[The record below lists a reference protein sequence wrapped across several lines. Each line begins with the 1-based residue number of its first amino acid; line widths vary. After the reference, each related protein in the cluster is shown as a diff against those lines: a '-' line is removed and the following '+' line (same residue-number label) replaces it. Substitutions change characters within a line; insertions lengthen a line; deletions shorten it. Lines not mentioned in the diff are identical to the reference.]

1 MSNLLLS
8 LLSQTSQVAKIQFQQ
23 QTKAVIKTQEKFLQA
38 VLTRHQNTLF
48 GQEEKLSQIK
58 SIDEFRSRMRVRNYD
73 EYEPYIQQMAA
84 GEENIL
90 TRDRAVY
97 FNTTSGSTGKQKLIP
112 VTKKFQNSLGWAN
125 LISIGF
131 LSTAL
136 KKRGTHLRK
145 LLLTNSTNISGYTS
159 GGIPYGSGSAGVLKM
174 GKWVYQQLFANPYET
189 LQVSDSFAR
198 HYLCLLFALQNP
210 ETGGIVANFPMLILR
225 TCQYLEQY
233 SDDLIDNLK
242 TGTIPNW
249 LTLESHLRN
258 QLEKQLQ
265 PQPQRAQQLQTIL
278 TRQGRLTPPQ
288 VWENLSYIATA
299 RGGTSDFY
307 LQRFPH
313 YLENTPVFGAA
324 YASAEATY
332 SIYPDLD
339 VDGSV
344 LAVGTGFF
352 EFIPESE
359 WDAKEPQTLL
369 AVEVEIGQRYR
380 ILVTNY
386 SGFYRYDNG
395 DVVQVVGFYNQAP
408 LIVFR
413 HRRGGLISSTVEK
426 TTEAHAVAVMQRL
439 QTEFNLTLEDFCL
452 TLSEK
457 ETPAHY
463 ILNIELPPDQALP
476 NLEKLLLRFDEI
488 LKEVNPRYGAKRQ
501 DLVPPPQLHLLAS
514 GSFNIVRK
522 RQLERGV
529 PDSQLKFPHIS
540 EDRTLV
546 AGLTVLQTVRSPNP
560 SQSARE
566 RELDS

>member
-1 MSNLLLS
+1 MSNFLLT
-8 LLSQTSQVAKIQFQQ
+8 LLGQTSQFAKVQFEQ
-23 QTKAVIKTQEKFLQA
+23 QTKSVVNTQEKFLKD
-38 VLTRHQNTLF
+38 VLTRHQNTLL

-58 SIDEFRSRMRVRNYD
+58 TIDDFRSRIRVRNYD
-73 EYEPYIQQMAA
+73 EYDPYIQRMAA
-84 GEENIL
+84 GEKNIL
-90 TRDRAVY
+90 TRDRVTY
-97 FNTTSGSTGKQKLIP
+97 FNATSGSTGKQKLIP
-112 VTKKFQNSLGWAN
+112 VTQKFQNSLGWAN

-136 KKRGTHLRK
+136 KQRGNHLRK

-189 LQVSDSFAR
+189 LQIEDSLAR
-198 HYLCLLFALQNP
+198 HYLCLLFALQTP

-233 SDDLIDNLK
+233 SDDLIHDLK
-242 TGTIPNW
+242 MGTIPPW
-249 LTLESHLRN
+249 LNLKSHLRH

-265 PQPQRAQQLQTIL
+265 AQPQRAQQLQTIL
-278 TRQGRLTPPQ
+278 SHQGQLTPPQ
-288 VWENLSYIATA
+288 IWDHFSYTATA

-307 LQRFPH
+307 LQRFPY
-313 YLENTPVFGAA
+313 YLGNTPVFGAA

-332 SIYPDLD
+332 SIYPDLNR
-339 VDGSV
+339 DGSI

-352 EFIPESE
+352 ELIPEAE
-359 WDAKEPQTLL
+359 WEAKDPQTLL
-369 AVEVEIGQRYR
+369 APEVEVGQRYR

-395 DVVQVVGFYNQAP
+395 DVVEVVGFYNQAP

-439 QTEFNLTLEDFCL
+439 QAEFGLTLEDFCL
-452 TLSEK
+452 TLSEQ

-463 ILNIELPPDQALP
+463 ILNIELSPQENLP
-476 NLEKLLLRFDEI
+476 NLAQFRQRFDEI
-488 LKEVNPRYGAKRQ
+488 LQEVNPRYGEKRQ

-546 AGLTVLQTVRSPNP
+546 AGLTILERVR
-560 SQSARE
+560 
-566 RELDS
+566 

>member
-1 MSNLLLS
+1 MSNLLLKI
-8 LLSQTSQVAKIQFQQ
+8 LSQTSQLAKAQFEQ
-23 QTKAVIKTQEKFLQA
+23 QTKVVATTQENFLKQVLATHQYTLLGREENLSSIKTVA
-38 VLTRHQNTLF
+38 
-48 GQEEKLSQIK
+48 
-58 SIDEFRSRMRVRNYD
+58 EFRSRIPTRSYD
-73 EYEPYIQQMAA
+73 QYEPYIQRMAQ
-84 GEENIL
+84 GEANIL
-90 TRDRAVY
+90 TRDRVTY

-131 LSTAL
+131 LSSAL

-174 GKWVYQQLFANPYET
+174 GKWIYQQLFANPYET
-189 LQVSDSFAR
+189 LQIRDSLAR
-198 HYLCLLFALQNP
+198 HYLCLLFALQDP

-233 SDDLIDNLK
+233 SDDLIHDLK
-242 TGTIPNW
+242 TGTIPAW
-249 LTLESHLRN
+249 LNLDSHLRN
-258 QLEKQLQ
+258 QLGKQLQ

-278 TRQGRLTPPQ
+278 STQGRLTPPQ
-288 VWENLSYIATA
+288 VWKNLSYIATA

-307 LQRFPH
+307 LQRFPD

-324 YASAEATY
+324 YTSAEATY
-332 SIYPDLD
+332 SIYPDFD

-352 EFIPESE
+352 EFIPEAE
-359 WDAKEPQTLL
+359 WETTNPQTLL
-369 AVEVEIGQRYR
+369 ATEVEVGQRYR

-395 DVVQVVGFYNQAP
+395 DIIEVVGFYHQAP

-426 TTEAHAVAVMQRL
+426 TTEAHAVEAMQRL

-463 ILNIELPPDQALP
+463 ILNIELPPEEVLP
-476 NLEKLLLRFDEI
+476 NLTQFLQRFDEL
-488 LKEVNPRYGAKRQ
+488 LKEINPRYGEKRQ
-501 DLVPPPQLHLLAS
+501 DLVPPPRLHVLAS
-514 GSFNIVRK
+514 GSFNIVRQ
-522 RQLERGV
+522 RQLARGV

-540 EDRTLV
+540 EDRTL
-546 AGLTVLQTVRSPNP
+546 LNNLEILQIVKI
-560 SQSARE
+560 
-566 RELDS
+566 

>member
-1 MSNLLLS
+1 MSNLLLRI
-8 LLSQTSQVAKIQFQQ
+8 LSQTSQLAKVQFEQ
-23 QTKAVIKTQEKFLQA
+23 QTKAVATTQENFLKQ
-38 VLTRHQNTLF
+38 VLATHQDTLL
-48 GQEEKLSQIK
+48 GQEENLRAIK
-58 SIDEFRSRMRVRNYD
+58 TIAEFRSRIPIRSY
-73 EYEPYIQQMAA
+73 EQYEPYIERMAE
-84 GEENIL
+84 GEANIL
-90 TRDRAVY
+90 TRDRVTY
-97 FNTTSGSTGKQKLIP
+97 FNATSGSTGKQKLIP

-131 LSTAL
+131 LSSAL

-174 GKWVYQQLFANPYET
+174 GKWIYQQLFANPYET
-189 LQVSDSFAR
+189 LQIRDSLAR
-198 HYLCLLFALQNP
+198 HYLCLLFALQNL

-233 SDDLIDNLK
+233 GDDFIHDLK
-242 TGTIPNW
+242 TGTIPPW
-249 LTLESHLRN
+249 LKLDSHLRN
-258 QLEKQLQ
+258 ELEKQLQ
-265 PQPQRAQQLQTIL
+265 PQPQRAQHLQTIL
-278 TRQGRLTPPQ
+278 SRQGRLTPPQ
-288 VWENLSYIATA
+288 VWRNLSYIATA

-307 LQRFPH
+307 LQRFPD

-339 VDGSV
+339 VDGSI

-352 EFIPESE
+352 EFIPETE
-359 WDAKEPQTLL
+359 WEATSPQTLL
-369 AVEVEIGQRYR
+369 ATEVEVGQRYR

-395 DVVQVVGFYNQAP
+395 DIIEVVGFYHQAP

-426 TTEAHAVAVMQRL
+426 TTEAHAVEAMQRL
-439 QTEFNLTLEDFCL
+439 QTESNLTLEDFCL

-463 ILNIELPPDQALP
+463 ILNIELPPEEAVP
-476 NLEKLLLRFDEI
+476 NLTQLLQRFDEL
-488 LKEVNPRYGAKRQ
+488 LKEINPRYGEKRQ
-501 DLVPPPQLHLLAS
+501 DLVPPPRLHVLAS

-522 RQLERGV
+522 RQLARGV

-540 EDRTLV
+540 EDRTL
-546 AGLTVLQTVRSPNP
+546 LNNLEILQIVKI
-560 SQSARE
+560 
-566 RELDS
+566 

>member
-1 MSNLLLS
+1 MSNFLLTVLG
-8 LLSQTSQVAKIQFQQ
+8 QVSQVAKKQFQQ
-23 QTKAVIKTQEKFLQA
+23 QTKTVSKTQENFLKQ
-38 VLTRHQNTLF
+38 VLAAHQDTVF
-48 GQEEKLSQIK
+48 GQDENLGQIQT
-58 SIDEFRSRMRVRNYD
+58 IDEFRSRMRVRNYD
-73 EYEPYIQQMAA
+73 EYDPYIQRMAA
-84 GEENIL
+84 GEKNIL

-97 FNTTSGSTGKQKLIP
+97 FNATSGSTGKQKLIP

-136 KKRGTHLRK
+136 KQRGTHLRK

-174 GKWVYQQLFANPYET
+174 GKWVYQQLFANPYQT
-189 LQVSDSFAR
+189 LQVNDSLAR

-210 ETGGIVANFPMLILR
+210 ETGGMVANFPMLILR

-233 SDDLIDNLK
+233 SDDLIHNLK
-242 TGTIPNW
+242 TGTIPPW
-249 LTLESHLRN
+249 LTLESHLRQ
-258 QLEKQLQ
+258 QLENQLQ
-265 PQPQRAQQLQTIL
+265 PQPQPAQNLQTIL
-278 TRQGRLTPPQ
+278 SRQGRLTPPQ

-307 LQRFPH
+307 FQRFPH
-313 YLENTPVFGAA
+313 YLGNTPVFGAA

-339 VDGSV
+339 RDGSV

-352 EFIPESE
+352 EFIPEAE
-359 WDAKEPQTLL
+359 WEAKEPQTLL
-369 AVEVEIGQRYR
+369 ATEVEVGQRYR

-395 DVVQVVGFYNQAP
+395 DVVEVVGFYNQAP

-426 TTEAHAVAVMQRL
+426 TTEAHVVTVMQQL
-439 QTEFNLTLEDFCL
+439 QTEFNLTLEDFCV
-452 TLSEK
+452 TLSEQ

-463 ILNIELPPDQALP
+463 ILNIELPPEQALP
-476 NLEKLLLRFDEI
+476 DLEKFRSRFDEI
-488 LKEVNPRYGAKRQ
+488 LKAVNPRYGAKRQ

-546 AGLTVLQTVRSPNP
+546 AGLTVLKEVR
-560 SQSARE
+560 
-566 RELDS
+566 

>member
-1 MSNLLLS
+1 MSNFLLNVLTVA
-8 LLSQTSQVAKIQFQQ
+8 SQIAKSQFEKQTQQ
-23 QTKAVIKTQEKFLQA
+23 VSAVQTDFLKKVLRAHQDTVFGKEENLRTIKT
-38 VLTRHQNTLF
+38 V
-48 GQEEKLSQIK
+48 
-58 SIDEFRSRMRVRNYD
+58 DEFRSRIPVRPYS
-73 EYEPYIQQMAA
+73 EYEPYIDRIAS

-90 TRDRAVY
+90 TRDRVTY

-112 VTKKFQNSLGWAN
+112 VTKTFQNSLGWAN
-125 LISIGF
+125 LVSIGF

-136 KKRGTHLRK
+136 KQRENHLRK
-145 LLLTNSTNISGYTS
+145 ILLTNSTDISGYTAA
-159 GGIPYGSGSAGVLKM
+159 GIPYGSGSAGVLKM
-174 GKWVYQQLFANPYET
+174 GKWIYQQLFANPYET
-189 LQVSDSFAR
+189 LQVTDSLAR
-198 HYLCLLFALQNP
+198 HYLCLLFALP
-210 ETGGIVANFPMLILR
+210 IPDTGGIAANFPMLVLR

-233 SDDLIDNLK
+233 SEDLIHNLK
-242 TGTIPNW
+242 TGKIPTW
-249 LTLESHLRN
+249 LNLETPLRN
-258 QLEKQLQ
+258 QLEKQLVS
-265 PQPQRAQQLQTIL
+265 QPQRAQQLKTIL
-278 TRQGRLTPPQ
+278 SSQGRLTPKK
-288 VWENLSYIATA
+288 VWPNFSYVATA

-307 LQRFPH
+307 LQRFPE
-313 YLENTPVFGAA
+313 YFNDTPVFGAA

-332 SIYPDLD
+332 SIYPELNT
-339 VDGSV
+339 DGSV

-352 EFIPESE
+352 EFIPDTETNTRFPE
-359 WDAKEPQTLL
+359 TFL
-369 AVEVEIGQRYR
+369 ATEVEVGQRYR

-395 DVVQVVGFYNQAP
+395 DVVEVVGFYNQAP

-413 HRRGGLISSTVEK
+413 HRQGGLISSTVEK

-439 QTEFNLTLEDFCL
+439 QKEFDLSLEDFCI

-463 ILNIELPPDQALP
+463 ILNIELTTEE
-476 NLEKLLLRFDEI
+476 NLLNWQRFLQRFDEL
-488 LKEVNPRYGAKRQ
+488 LKEINPRYGAKRQ

-546 AGLTVLQTVRSPNP
+546 ANLKIAKTVKM
-560 SQSARE
+560 
-566 RELDS
+566 

>member
-1 MSNLLLS
+1 MSNLLLRI
-8 LLSQTSQVAKIQFQQ
+8 LSQTSQLAKVQFEQ
-23 QTKAVIKTQEKFLQA
+23 QTKAVATTQENFLKQ
-38 VLTRHQNTLF
+38 VLATHQDTLL
-48 GQEEKLSQIK
+48 GQEENLRAIK
-58 SIDEFRSRMRVRNYD
+58 TIAEFRSRIPIRSY
-73 EYEPYIQQMAA
+73 EQYEPYIERMAE
-84 GEENIL
+84 GEANIL
-90 TRDRAVY
+90 TRDRVTY
-97 FNTTSGSTGKQKLIP
+97 FNATSGSTGKQKLIP

-131 LSTAL
+131 LSSAL

-174 GKWVYQQLFANPYET
+174 GKWIYQQLFANPYET
-189 LQVSDSFAR
+189 LQIRDSLAR
-198 HYLCLLFALQNP
+198 HYLCLLFALQNL

-233 SDDLIDNLK
+233 GDDFIHDLK
-242 TGTIPNW
+242 TGTIPPW
-249 LTLESHLRN
+249 LKLDSHLRN
-258 QLEKQLQ
+258 ELEKQLQ
-265 PQPQRAQQLQTIL
+265 PQPQRAQHLQTIL
-278 TRQGRLTPPQ
+278 SRQGRLTPPQ
-288 VWENLSYIATA
+288 VWRNLSYIATA

-307 LQRFPH
+307 LQRFPD

-339 VDGSV
+339 VDGSI

-352 EFIPESE
+352 EFIPETE
-359 WDAKEPQTLL
+359 WEATSPQTLL
-369 AVEVEIGQRYR
+369 ATEVEVGQRYR

-395 DVVQVVGFYNQAP
+395 DIIEVVGFYHQAP

-426 TTEAHAVAVMQRL
+426 TTEAHAVEAMQRL

-463 ILNIELPPDQALP
+463 ILNIELPPEEAVP
-476 NLEKLLLRFDEI
+476 NLTQLLQRFDEL
-488 LKEVNPRYGAKRQ
+488 LKEINPRYGEKRQ
-501 DLVPPPQLHLLAS
+501 DLVPPPRLHVLAS

-522 RQLERGV
+522 RQLARGV

-540 EDRTLV
+540 EDRTL
-546 AGLTVLQTVRSPNP
+546 LNNLEILQIVKI
-560 SQSARE
+560 
-566 RELDS
+566 

>member
-1 MSNLLLS
+1 MSNFLLNVL
-8 LLSQTSQVAKIQFQQ
+8 TVASQVAKSQFKEKTEQVSAV
-23 QTKAVIKTQEKFLQA
+23 QTDFLKKVLTAHQDTVFGKEENLRTIKT
-38 VLTRHQNTLF
+38 V
-48 GQEEKLSQIK
+48 
-58 SIDEFRSRMRVRNYD
+58 DEFRSRIPVRPYS
-73 EYEPYIQQMAA
+73 EYEPYIDRIAR

-90 TRDRAVY
+90 TRDRVTY

-112 VTKKFQNSLGWAN
+112 VTKTFQNSLGWAN

-136 KKRGTHLRK
+136 KQRENHLRK
-145 LLLTNSTNISGYTS
+145 ILLTNSTDISGYTAA
-159 GGIPYGSGSAGVLKM
+159 GIPYGSGSAGVLKM
-174 GKWVYQQLFANPYET
+174 GKWIYQQLFANPYET
-189 LQVSDSFAR
+189 LQITDSLAR
-198 HYLCLLFALQNP
+198 HYLCLLFALQIP
-210 ETGGIVANFPMLILR
+210 DTGGIAANFPMLILR

-233 SDDLIDNLK
+233 SEDLIHNLK
-242 TGTIPNW
+242 TGKIPTW
-249 LTLESHLRN
+249 LNLETPLRN
-258 QLEKQLQ
+258 QLEKQLVS
-265 PQPQRAQQLQTIL
+265 QPQRAQQLQTIL
-278 TRQGRLTPPQ
+278 SSQGRLTPKK
-288 VWENLSYIATA
+288 VWPNFSYVATA

-307 LQRFPH
+307 LQSFPE
-313 YLENTPVFGAA
+313 YFNDTPVFGAA

-332 SIYPDLD
+332 SIYPELNT
-339 VDGSV
+339 DGSV

-352 EFIPESE
+352 EFIPDTETNTRFPE
-359 WDAKEPQTLL
+359 TFL
-369 AVEVEIGQRYR
+369 ATEVEVGQRYR

-386 SGFYRYDNG
+386 NGFYRYDNG
-395 DVVQVVGFYNQAP
+395 DVVEVVGFYNQAP

-413 HRRGGLISSTVEK
+413 HRQGGLISSTVEK

-439 QTEFNLTLEDFCL
+439 QKEFDLSLEDFCI

-463 ILNIELPPDQALP
+463 ILNIELTTEE
-476 NLEKLLLRFDEI
+476 NLLNWQRFLQRFDEL
-488 LKEVNPRYGAKRQ
+488 LKEINPRYGAKRQ

-546 AGLTVLQTVRSPNP
+546 ANLKIAKTVKI
-560 SQSARE
+560 
-566 RELDS
+566 

>member
-1 MSNLLLS
+1 VLRAHQDTVFGKEENLR
-8 LLSQTSQVAKIQFQQ
+8 T
-23 QTKAVIKTQEKFLQA
+23 IKT
-38 VLTRHQNTLF
+38 V
-48 GQEEKLSQIK
+48 
-58 SIDEFRSRMRVRNYD
+58 DEFRSRIPVRPYS
-73 EYEPYIQQMAA
+73 EYEPYIDRIAS

-90 TRDRAVY
+90 TRDRVTY

-112 VTKKFQNSLGWAN
+112 VTKTFQNSLGWAN
-125 LISIGF
+125 LVSIGF

-136 KKRGTHLRK
+136 KQRENHLRK
-145 LLLTNSTNISGYTS
+145 ILLTNSTDISGYTAA
-159 GGIPYGSGSAGVLKM
+159 GIPYGSGSAGVLKM
-174 GKWVYQQLFANPYET
+174 GKWIYQQLFANPYET
-189 LQVSDSFAR
+189 LQVTDSLAR
-198 HYLCLLFALQNP
+198 HYLCLLFALP
-210 ETGGIVANFPMLILR
+210 IPDTGGIAANFPMLILR

-233 SDDLIDNLK
+233 SEDLIHNLK
-242 TGTIPNW
+242 TGKIPTW
-249 LTLESHLRN
+249 LNLETPLRN
-258 QLEKQLQ
+258 QLEKQLVS
-265 PQPQRAQQLQTIL
+265 QPQRAQQLKTIL
-278 TRQGRLTPPQ
+278 SSQGRLTPKK
-288 VWENLSYIATA
+288 VWPNFSYVATA

-307 LQRFPH
+307 LQRFPE
-313 YLENTPVFGAA
+313 YFNDTPVFGAA

-332 SIYPDLD
+332 SIYPELNT
-339 VDGSV
+339 DGSV

-352 EFIPESE
+352 EFIPDTETNTRFPE
-359 WDAKEPQTLL
+359 TFL
-369 AVEVEIGQRYR
+369 ATEVEVGQRYR

-395 DVVQVVGFYNQAP
+395 DVVEVVGFYNQAP

-413 HRRGGLISSTVEK
+413 HRQGGLISSTVEK

-439 QTEFNLTLEDFCL
+439 QKEFDLSLEDFCI

-463 ILNIELPPDQALP
+463 ILNIELTTEE
-476 NLEKLLLRFDEI
+476 NLLNWQRFLQRFDEL
-488 LKEVNPRYGAKRQ
+488 LKEINPRYGAKRQ

-546 AGLTVLQTVRSPNP
+546 ANLKIAKTVKM
-560 SQSARE
+560 
-566 RELDS
+566 

>member
-1 MSNLLLS
+1 MSNLLLRI
-8 LLSQTSQVAKIQFQQ
+8 LSQTSQLAKAQFEQ
-23 QTKAVIKTQEKFLQA
+23 QTKAVTTTQENFLKQ
-38 VLTRHQNTLF
+38 VLATHQDTLL
-48 GQEEKLSQIK
+48 GQEENLRAIK
-58 SIDEFRSRMRVRNYD
+58 TVAEFRSRIPTRSYD
-73 EYEPYIQQMAA
+73 RYEPYLQRMAK
-84 GEENIL
+84 GEANIL
-90 TRDRAVY
+90 TRDRVTY

-131 LSTAL
+131 LSSAL
-136 KKRGTHLRK
+136 KKRGTYLRK

-174 GKWVYQQLFANPYET
+174 GKWIYQQLFANPYET
-189 LQVSDSFAR
+189 LQIRDSLAR
-198 HYLCLLFALQNP
+198 HYLCLLFALQDP

-233 SDDLIDNLK
+233 SDDLIHDLK
-242 TGTIPNW
+242 TGTIPAW
-249 LTLESHLRN
+249 LNLDSHLRN
-258 QLEKQLQ
+258 QLGKQLQ

-278 TRQGRLTPPQ
+278 STQGRLTPPQ
-288 VWENLSYIATA
+288 VWKNLSYIATA

-307 LQRFPH
+307 LQRFPD

-324 YASAEATY
+324 YTSAEATY
-332 SIYPDLD
+332 SIYPDFD

-352 EFIPESE
+352 EFIPEAE
-359 WDAKEPQTLL
+359 WETTNPQTLL
-369 AVEVEIGQRYR
+369 ATEVEVGQRYR

-395 DVVQVVGFYNQAP
+395 DIIEVVGFYHQAP

-426 TTEAHAVAVMQRL
+426 TTEAHAVEAMQRL

-463 ILNIELPPDQALP
+463 ILNIELPPEEVLP
-476 NLEKLLLRFDEI
+476 NLTQFLQRFDEL
-488 LKEVNPRYGAKRQ
+488 LKEINPRYGEKRQ
-501 DLVPPPQLHLLAS
+501 DLVPPPRLHVLAS
-514 GSFNIVRK
+514 GSFNIVRQ
-522 RQLERGV
+522 RQLARGV

-540 EDRTLV
+540 EDRTL
-546 AGLTVLQTVRSPNP
+546 LNNLEILQIVKI
-560 SQSARE
+560 
-566 RELDS
+566 

>member
-1 MSNLLLS
+1 MSNLLLT
-8 LLSQTSQVAKIQFQQ
+8 LLSQTSQVAKAQFEK
-23 QTKAVIKTQEKFLQA
+23 QTQAVTNTQEKFLNK
-38 VLTRHQNTLF
+38 VLTWHQNTLF
-48 GQEEKLSQIK
+48 GQEENLSQIQTV
-58 SIDEFRSRMRVRNYD
+58 DDFRSRIRVRSYD
-73 EYEPYIQQMAA
+73 EYDPYIQRMAA

-90 TRDRAVY
+90 TRDRATY
-97 FNTTSGSTGKQKLIP
+97 FNATSGSTGKQKLIP
-112 VTKKFQNSLGWAN
+112 VTRKFQNSLGWAN

-174 GKWVYQQLFANPYET
+174 GKWLYQQLFANPYET
-189 LQVSDSFAR
+189 LQINDSLAR

-233 SDDLIDNLK
+233 SDDLIHDLK
-242 TGTIPNW
+242 TGTIPPW
-249 LTLESHLRN
+249 LNLESHLRN
-258 QLEKQLQ
+258 QLENQLQ
-265 PQPQRAQQLQTIL
+265 AQPQRAQQLKTIL
-278 TRQGRLTPPQ
+278 SHQGRLTPPK

-324 YASAEATY
+324 YTSAEATY

-339 VDGSV
+339 KDGSI

-352 EFIPESE
+352 EFIPETE
-359 WDAKEPQTLL
+359 WEATHPQTLL
-369 AVEVEIGQRYR
+369 ATEVEIGQRYR

-395 DVVQVVGFYNQAP
+395 DVVEVVGFYHQAP

-452 TLSEK
+452 TLSEQ

-463 ILNIELPPDQALP
+463 ILNIELSADETLP
-476 NLEKLLLRFDEI
+476 NLAQLRQRFDEI
-488 LKEVNPRYGAKRQ
+488 LQEVNPRYGEKRQ

-546 AGLTVLQTVRSPNP
+546 AGLTIL
-560 SQSARE
+560 E
-566 RELDS
+566 RVS